1 MEHKKIWLITGASQ
15 GIGLS
20 LAKQLILNN
29 QQVIITTRDVSK
41 IEKALLNNPN
51 LEAISLD
58 LTSEEA
64 VKNAIDYIISK
75 FACIDIL
82 VNNAGYG
89 FVGAIEETSAK
100 EAEQVMAIN
109 VHATLRMIR
118 FVLPHMRQKQSGHI
132 INLSSMAG
140 LIGSSG
146 WGIYNASKFAI
157 EGISEALAQEVKDLG
172 IKVTIIEPGAVR
184 TNFLAGSLASSQVI
198 LDDYAATS
206 GQRRKTLAG
215 NNGKQ
220 PNDPQKVVKAIY
232 DVVQMPDPPL
242 RLLLGT
248 DAYHRAIEKIKNLT
262 AGFEAMKDLTMAT
275 SF

>member
-1 MEHKKIWLITGASQ
+1 MEPKKKWLITGASQ

-20 LAKQLILNN
+20 LAKQLILND

-51 LEAISLD
+51 LEALSLD
-58 LTSEEA
+58 LTNEEA
-64 VKNAIDYIISK
+64 VKNAIDHIISK
-75 FACIDIL
+75 YNHIDVL

-100 EAEQVMAIN
+100 EAERVMAIN

-118 FVLPHMRQKQSGHI
+118 LVLPHMRQKQSGHI

-140 LIGSSG
+140 LVGSSG

-184 TNFLAGSLASSQVI
+184 TNFLAGSLTSSQVI
-198 LDDYAATS
+198 IDDYGATS

-220 PNDPQKVVKAIY
+220 PNDPQKVVEAIY

-242 RLLLGT
+242 RLLLGP
-248 DAYHRAIEKIKNLT
+248 DAYHRAIEKIENLT
-262 AGFEAMKDLTMAT
+262 AGFQAMKDLTMST
-275 SF
+275 GF